1 MPSEKLILLGQLS
14 SQVISLLKIPEQEIK
29 IYRSKGLLAHLLKR
43 KHYKAAKYLDYI
55 SDIIENPDYAGMSDG
70 QIELVKIFKDNI
82 FLSIKLDVTKQIYY
96 VTTIFDV
103 NQSKIDS
110 YCKSGR
116 LTKLDNQLDSSIM
129 KNEN

>member
-96 VTTIFDV
+96 VATIFDV

-110 YCKSGR
+110 YCKFGR

>member
-1 MPSEKLILLGQLS
+1 MPSDKMIFIAELPD
-14 SQVISLLKIPEQEIK
+14 SLRTFLQIQKNVIK

-55 SDIIENPDYAGMSDG
+55 SEIITSPDYAGVFDN

-82 FLSIKLDVTKQIYY
+82 FLSIKLDASKDIYY
-96 VTTIFDV
+96 VSTLFDV
-103 NQSKIDS
+103 SLSKIES

-116 LTKLDNQLDSSIM
+116 LKKIVHKD
-129 KNEN
+129 